1 MTNGILFGC
10 AHLGKMPFVVKEDVL
25 LNPVDIGFFSANA
38 VMPESHQGSE
48 LLKQLRHGK
57 VPLIGSVAFG

>member
-1 MTNGILFGC
+1 
-10 AHLGKMPFVVKEDVL
+10 MPFVVKEDVL
-25 LNPVDIGFFSANA
+25 LNPVDIGFFSTNA
-38 VMPESHQGSE
+38 VMPDSHEGSE